1 MTRNEV
7 FRILNAVNNLDAD
20 LQIVRIQIER
30 MESTLQGH
38 AIRYDVDKVQT
49 SPSDKV
55 AEVVADMEKLLIKR
69 DRLQTEIIAAMQQS
83 ADLIAKL
90 TDNKHRLVLHYR
102 YTAGLPWAQVAVRVG
117 YDERHA
123 RRLRDEAINI
133 LCKRCH

>member
-7 FRILNAVNNLDAD
+7 FKILNAVNNLDAD

-49 SPSDKV
+49 SPTDKV

-117 YDERHA
+117 YDERHT
-123 RRLRDEAINI
+123 RRLRDEAVAL
-133 LCKRCH
+133 LCKRCP